1 MRKTLAVLALMIG
14 SLLFLASPAWAH
26 HLYSI
31 QKGTSQSADAN
42 GLRKTAYTAIVD
54 CATAATFSSTAW
66 SPSTVK
72 GHLVGKV
79 ATGKYKYTFS
89 ANLRPSRAA
98 TTVNTHVTCLT
109 ASGKVLPF
117 SGRSVAPQL
126 LLGVGLLLVGGLLIA
141 VTVRPRKA
149 VFRRS

>member
-14 SLLFLASPAWAH
+14 SLLVLATPAWAH
-26 HLYSI
+26 HLYSL
-31 QKGTSQSADAN
+31 QTGTSQSADAK
-42 GLRKTAYTAIVD
+42 GLRKTKYTAVTD
-54 CATAATFSSTAW
+54 CATAATFSSSAW
-66 SPSTVK
+66 SSTVK

-89 ANLRPSRAA
+89 ANLRPSQAA
-98 TTVNTHVTCLT
+98 KLNNTHVTCLT
-109 ASGKVLPF
+109 AAGKALPF

-126 LLGVGLLLVGGLLIA
+126 LLGVGLLLAGGLLIA